1 MKRYLIALPCILFS
15 ATGLAATTVLECSW
29 LLDVETGKLLEDR
42 QVLIEEQRI
51 TAVAKTVTASDD
63 APRIVL
69 ETCLPGLMDMHV
81 HLDGQMERNGYV
93 GRFQKNEADI
103 ALTAAHYAN
112 ITLQAGFTTV
122 RNPGDSYN
130 VTVALRNAIEEG
142 RATGPRIFTAAKS
155 LATTGGHADPTN
167 GYRQDLMGDPGPEEG
182 VINGVEDARKAVRQ
196 RYKDGAD
203 FIKITATGGVLSLA
217 KSGQNPQFTLEE
229 LEAVVQTAAD
239 YGMHVAA
246 HSHGAEGM
254 KRAVLTGVRSIE
266 HGTFMNDEIMKLMK
280 ERGTYYVPTISA
292 GKFVAE
298 KSLDGDYLP
307 PIVRPKAAAVGPQ
320 IQETFA
326 KAYRAGVKIAFGTD
340 CGVSPHG
347 SNALEFLYM
356 VEAGMPEL
364 AAIRSATMTSA
375 ELLGLQEELGSISTG
390 KLADIIAVN
399 GNPLE
404 DISLLQQVSF
414 VMKDGNVVRNE
425 AP

>member
-15 ATGLAATTVLECSW
+15 ATGLAATTVLECSR

-246 HSHGAEGM
+246 HAHGAEGM

-414 VMKDGNVVRNE
+414 VMKGGNVVRNE

>member
-1 MKRYLIALPCILFS
+1 MNRFLTALSCLLFS
-15 ATGLAATTVLECSW
+15 ASGLAATTVLECAH
-29 LLDVETGKLLEDR
+29 LLDVESGQLLEGR
-42 QVLIEEQRI
+42 QVLIEDQRI
-51 TAVAKTVTASDD
+51 TAVGKTVTAPADT
-63 APRIVL
+63 PRIGL
-69 ETCLPGLMDMHV
+69 ATCLPGLMDMHV
-81 HLDGQMERNGYV
+81 HLDGQMERNGYI
-93 GRFQKNEADI
+93 REFQNNEADL
-103 ALTAAHYAN
+103 ALAAAHYAA

-130 VTVALRNAIEEG
+130 VTVALRKAIDAG
-142 RATGPRIFTAAKS
+142 RAIGPRIYTSAKS

-167 GYRQDLMGDPGPEEG
+167 GYRHDLMGDPGPEQG

-217 KSGQNPQFTLEE
+217 TNGQNPQFTLEE
-229 LEAVVQTAAD
+229 LEAVVKTAAD

-254 KRAVLTGVRSIE
+254 KRAVLAGVRSIE
-266 HGTFMNDEIMKLMK
+266 HGTFMTDEIILLMK

-298 KSLDGDYLP
+298 KSADGDYLP
-307 PIVRPKAAAVGPQ
+307 AIVRPKAASVGPQ
-320 IQETFA
+320 IQATFA
-326 KAYRAGVKIAFGTD
+326 KAYQAGVTVAFGTD

-347 SNALEFLYM
+347 SNALEFVYM
-356 VEAGMPEL
+356 VEAGMPAM

-375 ELLGLQEELGSISTG
+375 ELLGVQEELGSIRAG

-399 GNPLE
+399 GNPLQ

-414 VMKDGNVVRNE
+414 VMKDGTVYRNE
-425 AP
+425 AL